1 MTLKEK
7 PDSNTFRLRLNL
19 PNLIP
24 DTGSPDYILFKT
36 ALDNGQVRA
45 ILYSPLAV
53 DKKGRWNYENSVR
66 LVEKDSDTGTYLVE
80 YTISEE
86 FLQDKETKY
95 PVTLHQSIHNYKSKQ
110 PDTSAYSETGDE
122 AGHYLS
128 PYILLGDSTSKGE
141 GWTYVRYETL
151 NQADI
156 PTDKILSA
164 KYVFRNLFDLD
175 KEVTVGAYP
184 VTADWCSINTRWF
197 NRPPND
203 DKPVGTTVVKK
214 RGDYEIDVTALLK
227 EMIANKGRE
236 TAKYSVQNSFLIRC
250 DTPGGNLLLASGDN
264 GLFSPCLEILLE
276 K

>member
-1 MTLKEK
+1 M
-7 PDSNTFRLRLNL
+7 
-19 PNLIP
+19 
-24 DTGSPDYILFKT
+24 
-36 ALDNGQVRA
+36 
-45 ILYSPLAV
+45 
-53 DKKGRWNYENSVR
+53 
-66 LVEKDSDTGTYLVE
+66 
-80 YTISEE
+80 
-86 FLQDKETKY
+86 
-95 PVTLHQSIHNYKSKQ
+95 
-110 PDTSAYSETGDE
+110 
-122 AGHYLS
+122 
-128 PYILLGDSTSKGE
+128 
-141 GWTYVRYETL
+141 
-151 NQADI
+151 
-156 PTDKILSA
+156 
-164 KYVFRNLFDLD
+164 
-175 KEVTVGAYP
+175 GAYP